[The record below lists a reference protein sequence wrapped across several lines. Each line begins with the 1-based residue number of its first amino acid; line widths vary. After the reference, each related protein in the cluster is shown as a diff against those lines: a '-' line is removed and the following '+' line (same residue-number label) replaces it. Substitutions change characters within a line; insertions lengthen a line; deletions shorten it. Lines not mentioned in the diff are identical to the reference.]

1 MAKILVTDD
10 SALMRTVLKNFISKE
25 GHEVIE
31 AKEGNEAV
39 KKFKEEKPAMVFLDI
54 VMPNGMDGI
63 EALKQIKKL
72 DKDAKVVMVTS
83 VREQKEFDEAKKQGV
98 KAYINKPFAK
108 DEIVKA
114 LKENL

>member
-10 SALMRTVLKNFISKE
+10 SALMRTVLRNFISKE

-39 KKFKEEKPAMVFLDI
+39 KKFKEEKPEMVFLDI
-54 VMPNGMDGI
+54 LMPNGLDGI
-63 EALKQIKKL
+63 AALKEIKKI
-72 DKDAKVVMVTS
+72 DKNAKVVMVTS
-83 VREQKEFDEAKKQGV
+83 VREQKEFDEAKLQGV
-98 KAYINKPFAK
+98 KGYINKPFSK
-108 DEIVKA
+108 EEITKV